1 MSGDYWSA
9 LSLYEEAAD
18 LGVYAAQ
25 ENAAYLL
32 EKIMPTECA
41 KYEDCLLKEGNSGE
55 FYNLFTDVVPSR
67 YSKHHQY
74 HNKCIEL
81 TFFYSKL

>member
-1 MSGDYWSA
+1 MCILSYRVSAGDYWTA

-32 EKIMPTECA
+32 EKIMPAECA
-41 KYEDCLLKEGNSGE
+41 QYEEYLLKEGNAGE
-55 FYNLFTDVVPSR
+55 FACCVAF
-67 YSKHHQY
+67 
-74 HNKCIEL
+74 C
-81 TFFYSKL
+81 